1 MSVYR
6 GCKFR
11 PSFEKIGGLRALTN
25 APVMALTASAS
36 SGIQHAIASS
46 LHLVDPVVVAQ
57 SLDRPKIFFSV
68 GDIRGITVST
78 YACTV

>member
-11 PSFEKIGGLRALTN
+11 PSFDKIGGLRALTN

-46 LHLVDPVVVAQ
+46 LHLVDPVTA
-57 SLDRPKIFFSV
+57 
-68 GDIRGITVST
+68 
-78 YACTV
+78 

>member
-1 MSVYR
+1 MFVYR
-6 GCKFR
+6 SCKFWK
-11 PSFEKIGGLRALTN
+11 SLEKIGGMRALTN

-36 SGIQHAIASS
+36 SGIQHAIVSS

-57 SLDRPKIFFSV
+57 SLDRPNIFFSV

-78 YACTV
+78 RTT